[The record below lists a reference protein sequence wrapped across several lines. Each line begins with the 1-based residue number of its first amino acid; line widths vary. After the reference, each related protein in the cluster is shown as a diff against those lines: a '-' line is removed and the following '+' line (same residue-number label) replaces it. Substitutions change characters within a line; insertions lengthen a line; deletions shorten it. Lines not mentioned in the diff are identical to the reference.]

1 MTLPAIREIIDLSH
15 ELYSGMPNIG
25 GLHIAF
31 WPVET
36 YEAQRIISGGKVGY
50 ESRMMLMAEHCGTH
64 LDAPRHFD
72 EHGLSLHE
80 VPLER
85 LVLPGH
91 LLDFTR
97 KKAGEAIT
105 IADFEAAEL
114 VSGKPIGPGTAVIC
128 WTGVD
133 KAWGQGDWVTNR
145 PYVPTESAQWL
156 VDRGITLFATDLIGM
171 DDPAEWWWPTHA
183 IWLQANICMVQ
194 QLCNLDRL
202 ADKEFVFVCLPL
214 KMRDGTGCPVRATAI
229 VM

>member
-1 MTLPAIREIIDLSH
+1 MLPPVKDIIDLSH

-25 GLHIAF
+25 GLQIAF

-36 YEAQRIISGGKVGY
+36 YEAQRTISGGKVAY

-72 EHGLSLHE
+72 EHGLSVNE
-80 VPLER
+80 VPLDR

-91 LLDFTR
+91 LLDFTH
-97 KKAGEAIT
+97 KANGEAIT
-105 IADFEAAEL
+105 VADFEAAEAK
-114 VSGKPIGPGTAVIC
+114 SGRDIGPGTAVVC
-128 WTGVD
+128 WTGRD
-133 KAWGQGDWVTNR
+133 KTWGQGDWVTNR
-145 PYVPTESAQWL
+145 PFIPTTTAQWL

-183 IWLQANICMVQ
+183 VWLQNNICMVQ
-194 QLCNLDRL
+194 QLCNLDQL
-202 ADKEFVFVCLPL
+202 VGKEFLFLCLPL
-214 KMRDGTGCPVRATAI
+214 KMREGTGCPVRATAL

>member
-1 MTLPAIREIIDLSH
+1 MLPAIREIVDLSH
-15 ELYSGMPNIG
+15 ELYSGMPNVG

-36 YEAQRIISGGKVGY
+36 YAAQRTISGGKVGY

-72 EHGLSLHE
+72 EGGLSLHE

-91 LLDFTR
+91 LLDLTHKR
-97 KKAGEAIT
+97 AGEAIT
-105 IADFEAAEL
+105 IADLEAAEQA
-114 VSGKPIGPGTAVIC
+114 SGRAIGPGTATVC

-133 KAWGQGDWVTNR
+133 KAWGQGDWMTAR
-145 PYVPTESAQWL
+145 PYVPTDTAQWL
-156 VDRGITLFATDLIGM
+156 VDRGITLFATDLMGM

-183 IWLQANICMVQ
+183 IWLQNNICMVQ

-202 ADKEFVFVCLPL
+202 AGKEFLFVCLPL
-214 KMRDGTGCPVRATAI
+214 KMRDGTGCPVRATAL